1 MLDGV
6 VGSNFLVVIQEG
18 NFRSFAIRQKVV
30 GARPQ
35 HSKKSDINEKRG
47 KKHDTLKKPVKTN
60 CFRAEEKHCVS
71 FPPIVHTD
79 SKVVQEAP

>member
-35 HSKKSDINEKRG
+35 QISNVLLGMYVKFLLRPQHSG
-47 KKHDTLKKPVKTN
+47 
-60 CFRAEEKHCVS
+60 
-71 FPPIVHTD
+71 
-79 SKVVQEAP
+79 